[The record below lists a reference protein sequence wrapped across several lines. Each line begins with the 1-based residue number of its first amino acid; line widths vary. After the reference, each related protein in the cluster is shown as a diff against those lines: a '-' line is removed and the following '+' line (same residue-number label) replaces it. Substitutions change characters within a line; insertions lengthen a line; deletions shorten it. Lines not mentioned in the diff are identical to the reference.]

1 MLTVP
6 NRRFFPSDTLRD
18 FLRLLD
24 HVPVLRPLIGEVIQF
39 LVVLDASSAQ
49 GELRWRLGSRRDTS
63 ARSSL
68 HELIEAGVVIAVA
81 PPWLKTEIEKYV
93 PKIAVEFGLTEE
105 AVRQEWVRIDTLI
118 RYFCPRT
125 EIVAN
130 VSCVDEKDLPY
141 IQTREQIGA
150 DFIWTHD
157 SHFIGTNPP
166 DITGGFSIS
175 LRDYARATS
184 ILVGIKVGSGFAVLC
199 GIDVLTALGKALIEG
214 IQKMP
219 PAVKVCLS
227 LAIAG
232 LILHPKSRAQLIG
245 CLKRGLALIERAKPV
260 IASVSRGTIREIV
273 STAHTA
279 NSTER
284 VIREAIRT
292 VEKPRVPAIVVARA
306 VCLKAGEPLQ
316 LNEIEK
322 RMRST
327 GYSSR
332 ARDFGGY
339 LRKLFRRNS
348 EFVETSTGIWTLRSA

>member
-6 NRRFFPSDTLRD
+6 NRQFFPSDTLRD
-18 FLRLLD
+18 LVRLLD
-24 HVPVLRPLIGEVIQF
+24 HVPVLRPLTGEVIQF

-49 GELRWRLGSRRDTS
+49 GELRWRLGSRRDSS

-93 PKIAVEFGLTEE
+93 PEIAVEFGLTEE
-105 AVRQEWVRIDTLI
+105 AVRQEWVRVDTLI

-141 IQTREQIGA
+141 IQTCEQIGA

-166 DITGGFSIS
+166 NIKEGFSIS

-184 ILVGIKVGSGFAVLC
+184 ILVGVKVCSGFTVLC
-199 GIDVLTALGKALIEG
+199 GIDVLIALGKAVIEG

-219 PAVKVCLS
+219 PLLKVCLS

-232 LILHPKSRAQLIG
+232 LILHPKSRARLVG
-245 CLKRGLALIERAKPV
+245 WLKHGLALVEKAKPV
-260 IASVSRGTIREIV
+260 VASMSRGAIHDLI
-273 STAHTA
+273 STARLAEH
-279 NSTER
+279 TER
-284 VIREAIRT
+284 VIREVIPT
-292 VEKPRVPAIVVARA
+292 IVKPRVPAIAVARA
-306 VCLKAGEPLQ
+306 VCLKAGGPLP

-322 RMRST
+322 RVRNT
-327 GYSSR
+327 GYSTR
-332 ARDFGGY
+332 ARDFTGY
-339 LRKLFRRNS
+339 LRTLFLRHS
-348 EFVETSTGIWTLRSA
+348 EFVETSTGVWTLRSA